1 MLLISEEEVRRH
13 LPMRDAIEAVREAF
27 AGLAEGASLNQPRRR
42 LVLPTKAV
50 LHSMAGSHGGWFGTK
65 IYSTHPEHGAHFLV
79 ALYEAETARPVALF
93 EANALGQIRTGAATG
108 VATNLLAEPEASA
121 LGIIGSGFQ
130 ARTQVEAVM
139 AVRPIRKVRVWSR
152 TAERRE
158 EFAAWCRERLEVEAS
173 AAASAREAVEGAD
186 IVVTATNAREP
197 VLEAG
202 WVRENAL
209 VNAIGSNQPKRREL
223 PTELVKQAALIAVD
237 SLEQA
242 KIESGDLLL
251 ALPVERWKE
260 LPLAELAELVKCG
273 EEFCPPPG
281 VRIFESHGLGVQD
294 VAVAALVYERVKE
307 TGQGRQVD
315 WFQSMAG
322 I

>member
-13 LPMRDAIEAVREAF
+13 LPMRDAIQAVREAF
-27 AGLAEGASLNQPRRR
+27 AGLAEGTSQNQARRR
-42 LVLPTKAV
+42 LILPTKAV
-50 LHSMAGSHGGWFGTK
+50 LHSMAGAHGGWFGTK
-65 IYSTHPEHGAHFLV
+65 IYSTHPQHGAHFFV
-79 ALYEAETARPVALF
+79 ALYEAETGAPAALF
-93 EANALGQIRTGAATG
+93 EADALGQIRTGAATG
-108 VATNLLAEPEASA
+108 VAAELLAEPDASVF
-121 LGIIGSGFQ
+121 GIVGSGHQ
-130 ARTQVEAVM
+130 ARTQVEAVA
-139 AVRPIRKVRVWSR
+139 AVRPIRQVRVWSR

-158 EFAAWCRERLEVEAS
+158 EFAAWCGERFGVEAA

-209 VNAIGSNQPKRREL
+209 VAAIGSNQPRRREL
-223 PTELVKQAALIAVD
+223 PAELVKQAALIAVD

-242 KIESGDLLL
+242 RIESGDLLL
-251 ALPVERWKE
+251 ALPPERWKE
-260 LPLAELAELVKCG
+260 LPLIELGEIAKCQD
-273 EEFCPPPG
+273 FCPPPG

-294 VAVAALVYERVKE
+294 VAVAALVYERVTKA
-307 TGQGRQVD
+307 GGGMRVG
-315 WFQSMAG
+315 WLQSTAG